1 MSRPANAR
9 YTESHEWSVMDG
21 DTLTMGVTDFA
32 VEALGDIVFIDLPD
46 VGTELSQGDTC
57 CEIESVK
64 AVGEVYSPVAGE
76 IVEVNAGLGDDPSG
90 LAEDPFGGGWLVK
103 IKVTDPA
110 GYDELMDLAA
120 YEAHL
125 ETAEPH

>member
-1 MSRPANAR
+1 MSRPESAR
-9 YTESHEWSVMDG
+9 YTESHEWSVLDG

-32 VEALGDIVFIDLPD
+32 VEALGDIVFVDLPD

-64 AVGEVYSPVAGE
+64 AVAEVYSPVAGE
-76 IVEVNAGLGDDPSG
+76 IMEVNTGLGDDPSA
-90 LAEDPFGGGWLVK
+90 LAGDPFGGGWLVK
-103 IKVTDPA
+103 IKVGDIA

-120 YEAHL
+120 YEKHL